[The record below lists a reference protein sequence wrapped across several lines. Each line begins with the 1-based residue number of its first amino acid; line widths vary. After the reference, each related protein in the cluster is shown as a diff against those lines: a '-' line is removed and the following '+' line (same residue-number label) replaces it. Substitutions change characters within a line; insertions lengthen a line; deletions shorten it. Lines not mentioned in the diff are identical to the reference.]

1 MQNHLELEPNWRGIF
16 RSGLCPLVV
25 RSRALLLQGPQLVK
39 RLLTLGRLAPQVH
52 PVDLDV
58 AVSLD
63 DLDDVI
69 GRVSIRW
76 AWGSIA
82 GEVVENFD
90 RVLASYEA
98 SAV

>member
-1 MQNHLELEPNWRGIF
+1 
-16 RSGLCPLVV
+16 
-25 RSRALLLQGPQLVK
+25 
-39 RLLTLGRLAPQVH
+39 
-52 PVDLDV
+52 
-58 AVSLD
+58 
-63 DLDDVI
+63 VI